1 MNEEEKKKLEKFVKK
16 NGYNNELKDLYL
28 REFLDQDKEYEWVK
42 VFEKL
47 WIKDP

>member
-47 WIKDP
+47 